1 MDAVSALASKLSNFT
16 TVVGTLEPLA
26 GRGDVRPGGYIDFEL
41 PSESVVNLSSF
52 ALHMDVSI
60 DSSGGELTD
69 GTIQQRLPL
78 GEEMIEN
85 VQVICGGV
93 RLDGGPHH
101 HGLFKS
107 KRDMLMGVSGDALS
121 RPNIC
126 RTTDQIYGR
135 SVSTVEDEAR
145 VCLRRFDGFFG
156 AGIVDMSLLPP
167 VTVRVELTKTRVV
180 TSAAGRNTLILFDT
194 GVGGRGEPVSY
205 THLTLPTKR
214 IV

>member
-1 MDAVSALASKLSNFT
+1 
-16 TVVGTLEPLA
+16 
-26 GRGDVRPGGYIDFEL
+26 
-41 PSESVVNLSSF
+41 
-52 ALHMDVSI
+52 
-60 DSSGGELTD
+60 
-69 GTIQQRLPL
+69 
-78 GEEMIEN
+78 MIEN

-145 VCLRRFDGFFG
+145 L
-156 AGIVDMSLLPP
+156 
-167 VTVRVELTKTRVV
+167 
-180 TSAAGRNTLILFDT
+180 TSAGHRESRADKNARGYISGGSKHPHSVRY
-194 GVGGRGEPVSY
+194 GRGRSWGTSVRYALSLAMDRSS
-205 THLTLPTKR
+205 TLTTGPHQTPSKDPPHSR
-214 IV
+214 Q